1 MANGHGGARE
11 GAGAKPRTVADASGE
26 AHVIYT
32 KARAKR
38 EQHNAALAELQLR
51 EKEGDLVDASQM
63 RKEADAAAR
72 KVKNAFLAMPERIAS
87 ILVGRTEKDILFEL
101 RREVRSTLE
110 LIADDV

>member
-1 MANGHGGARE
+1 MNK
-11 GAGAKPRTVADASGE
+11 AGRKTAATEE
-26 AHVIYT
+26 AGVEDYVRYN

-38 EQHNAALAELQLR
+38 EEHNAALAELQLK